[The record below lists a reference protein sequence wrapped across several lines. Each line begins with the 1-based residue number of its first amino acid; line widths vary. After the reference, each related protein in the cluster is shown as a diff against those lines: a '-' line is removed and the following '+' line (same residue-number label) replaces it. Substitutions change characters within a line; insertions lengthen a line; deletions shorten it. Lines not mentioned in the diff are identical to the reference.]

1 MADDLQGKPLSEFS
15 TASIVSDDTLFFASK
30 PNDLT
35 NTGYDTVGVPGS
47 TLKNL
52 LNEELYVDLT
62 STLAIGETSL
72 TFNDAR
78 ITSTSVIDIYTDT
91 FGVNPTAVTT
101 STGSITLTFSEQEA
115 VVSVKVRLWLSDR
128 GANSNTY
135 PFKSVSWEGE
145 GTEPRLIE
153 IPIDDINCWGFIS
166 AERIDTSLSTPI
178 NRSMPFFWGAGN
190 VPYADEATWVTHSVT
205 YNADNIM
212 RIAGYPNH
220 VGQIFNMPNIRYT
233 FNYIVL
239 K

>member
-1 MADDLQGKPLSEFS
+1 MADDLQGKSLSEFS
-15 TASIVSDDTLFFASK
+15 TVSIVSDDTLFFASK

-115 VVSVKVRLWLSDR
+115 IVSVKVRLWLSDK
-128 GANSNTY
+128 GAIIQGGSM
-135 PFKSVSWEGE
+135 
-145 GTEPRLIE
+145 
-153 IPIDDINCWGFIS
+153 
-166 AERIDTSLSTPI
+166 TSLDSGVPRSTVQTDFTL
-178 NRSMPFFWGAGN
+178 S
-190 VPYADEATWVTHSVT
+190 
-205 YNADNIM
+205 DNISNYDLLLVVIQWVGGDGNPYTGSLNIPTAL
-212 RIAGYPNH
+212 IATNSMFYIIGGRMDRWVRVKFTSDTTYQIYDYSSSTGDA
-220 VGQIFNMPNIRYT
+220 VGGVFGIK
-233 FNYIVL
+233 L
-239 K
+239 